1 MGGTIPNRLMICKC
15 TFTGFTLLFG
25 RLWL

>member
-1 MGGTIPNRLMICKC
+1 MGRTVPNGLMICKC
-15 TFTGFTLLFG
+15 TFTSFTYLFG